1 MATRPYN
8 RMLFPTLAYLNGDF
22 GDTCLHT
29 YSIRPQLLTICPPL
43 VLPGERRATCQAQNS
58 YLSSLRVLFFFSEWE
73 THDLL
78 LAVITLL
85 KEAPTSDRSIYYAN
99 YTFKST
105 ANAKPKVESAVITG
119 ARTVSHRSV
128 CDKRLK
134 KKKRRTEKGREKR
147 CFHPADLKCG
157 VFKLKEHEK
166 EKKKYPSG
174 P

>member
-1 MATRPYN
+1 M
-8 RMLFPTLAYLNGDF
+8 
-22 GDTCLHT
+22 
-29 YSIRPQLLTICPPL
+29 
-43 VLPGERRATCQAQNS
+43 
-58 YLSSLRVLFFFSEWE
+58 
-73 THDLL
+73 L

-85 KEAPTSDRSIYYAN
+85 KEASTSDRSIYYAN

-134 KKKRRTEKGREKR
+134 KRRRTEEGREKR

-157 VFKLKEHEK
+157 VFKLKEPEK
-166 EKKKYPSG
+166 EGKKYPSG

>member
-1 MATRPYN
+1 M
-8 RMLFPTLAYLNGDF
+8 
-22 GDTCLHT
+22 
-29 YSIRPQLLTICPPL
+29 
-43 VLPGERRATCQAQNS
+43 
-58 YLSSLRVLFFFSEWE
+58 
-73 THDLL
+73 L

-85 KEAPTSDRSIYYAN
+85 KEASTSDRSIYYAN

-119 ARTVSHRSV
+119 ARTVSHRSA

-134 KKKRRTEKGREKR
+134 KKEKNGKREGKKR

-166 EKKKYPSG
+166 EKKNTHLVLKVVNNKCGYGEGHLFSKRRRKMELG
-174 P
+174 KWLGSWQTHCVLHVEILHSHIIKR